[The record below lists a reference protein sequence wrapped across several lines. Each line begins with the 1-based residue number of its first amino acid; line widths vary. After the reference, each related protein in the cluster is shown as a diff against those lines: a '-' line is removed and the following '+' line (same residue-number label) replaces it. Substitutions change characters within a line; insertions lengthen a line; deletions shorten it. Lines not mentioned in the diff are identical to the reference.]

1 MLMLTVQQTQTTEDV
16 VMYPQAESNRR
27 FGLERAT
34 S

>member
-1 MLMLTVQQTQTTEDV
+1 MLMLTAQQAPTAEVV